1 MMNEI
6 ILKAESEGLKNSF
19 FLHISPNL
27 GNKNGRETIKLS
39 SKDDIG
45 STDIQLLIKGAV
57 KDSGVLFLLNK
68 FIEDKTGKAPLEV
81 ILILETLQI
90 LLREKLIYAKGLF
103 KQKICL

>member
-27 GNKNGRETIKLS
+27 GNKNGREIIKLS
-39 SKDDIG
+39 SQNDIG

-68 FIEDKTGKAPLEV
+68 FIEDKTGKAPFGRNFNFRNSPSSIAGKIDLCKE
-81 ILILETLQI
+81 
-90 LLREKLIYAKGLF
+90 LF
-103 KQKICL
+103 KQKTCL